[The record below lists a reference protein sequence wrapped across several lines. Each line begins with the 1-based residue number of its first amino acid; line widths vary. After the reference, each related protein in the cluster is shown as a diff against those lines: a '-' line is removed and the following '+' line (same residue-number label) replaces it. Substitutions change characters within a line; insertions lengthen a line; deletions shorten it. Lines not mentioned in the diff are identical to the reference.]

1 MKAYPP
7 REAYTSYLKSSL
19 FGPVDGEF
27 EEFEGTP
34 FLKYMTGI
42 LFPKAAQVDI
52 VGDQVGSAAEEGDGD
67 EDEDTGVTNNS
78 SVITLNNEMLPSSVG
93 LSFYVDSN
101 AVIKCDVRAALY
113 QTIDKKK
120 KRESQKWKRSPL
132 NTDDDPGPCL
142 ISSKNHEKLV
152 LNGVAKIVSRWRAQ
166 ENGQSVVTIALINNL
181 ESLEKSLDPEKTLF
195 QVGLICSVLEGKIK
209 PYPNSEINFSND
221 PEGADLDFLYRNIRP
236 FARGHGVA
244 ATWSDIDSKGNASWV
259 AIDYAP
265 TVDVPAATFEIK
277 DSQIDPRYL
286 DIDFIDGGNREE
298 ILIAFN
304 SLYKSY
310 ERWIA
315 SHKMKPKDP
324 ILDKFISKAEVWLER
339 IKLGI
344 DLLKNDDVAWKA
356 FHLAN
361 RAMAMQMVLTNSRP
375 KKPYTKVLAKEP
387 PLFDFKTLQGWR
399 PFQIGF
405 FLSTI
410 ESLTNNNSKYRD
422 IVDVI
427 WFPTGGGKTEAY
439 LFISAFELIRRR
451 LIYLDRDTGTAI
463 FSRYTLRFLTT
474 QQFQRTSALFIALEL
489 IRRKDQSL
497 GAREFQLGLWVGE
510 GVTPNKVRDAH
521 DGFVEQLNSK
531 SPINSFQLQ
540 ACPYCGTEIFP
551 SYEKKDGREW
561 GMSEFGVESTPSSF
575 KFRCIN
581 KKCDFH
587 SGLPLNVIDQ
597 MLYANPPSMLLG
609 TVDKFAMLPWDERAR
624 VFFGGVDDS
633 SLPPSL
639 IIQDELHLIS
649 GALGTIDAP
658 YEAAIDTIIKLRG
671 YDVKRIGSSATIR
684 NAEEQVRGLYG
695 TAYSVFPP
703 PVGSWDDA
711 YFFSTDLEKPGRRYI
726 GLMAQGYVK
735 PVVSMVWTAAAMLQ
749 GVVESNLPEE
759 ALNSYWTLLAY
770 HNSRR
775 ELGRTLSAARDEI
788 QTRMQVIAK
797 SAKSVRK
804 ITEPFELSAQMVK
817 KISEALEILEQE
829 HSEVNPAIDF
839 VPCTNII
846 SVGVDVGRL
855 GAMLVNSQPKLTS
868 EYIQATSRVGRK
880 NVPGVVVSLFSP
892 VRPRDRSHYED
903 FRAYHES
910 LYRFV
915 EPTSVTP
922 YALPARLRTLHA
934 AMVAIVRHGLSIE
947 WSVNDGAKKI
957 DLQSPEFLNAMDLFK
972 EKIKASDENE
982 YLNVFNLLDQRIDEW
997 SQFINS
1003 GVALLYDRKSAGHQ
1017 FNSLLKTYGSSIA
1030 GSAWPTMMSVRNV
1043 DGETPIS
1050 VS

>member
-1 MKAYPP
+1 MKIYPP
-7 REAYTSYLKSSL
+7 RESYTEYLKDSL
-19 FGPVDGEF
+19 FGPVGGEF

-42 LFPKAAQVDI
+42 LFPRASNIGVIEGQV
-52 VGDQVGSAAEEGDGD
+52 SASAEDDLGE
-67 EDEDTGVTNNS
+67 EDDDTSVTNAS

-93 LSFYVDSN
+93 ISFYVDSDT
-101 AVIKCDVRAALY
+101 VIKCDIQAALY
-113 QTIDKKK
+113 EMVDRKGGRAK
-120 KRESQKWKRSPL
+120 QKWKRSPL
-132 NTDDDPGPCL
+132 STDSDSQPCL
-142 ISSKNHEKLV
+142 ISVTTQEKII
-152 LNGVAKIVSRWRAQ
+152 LNGVAKVVSRWRPQ
-166 ENGQSVVTIALINNL
+166 ESGQSVVTIALINNL
-181 ESLEKSLDPEKTLF
+181 ESLEKSLDAEKAIF
-195 QVGLICSVLEGKIK
+195 QVKLTCSALDGKIK

-221 PEGADLDFLYRNIRP
+221 PEGEELDFLYRMTRP

-244 ATWSDIDSKGNASWV
+244 ATWSDIDTDGYVSWV
-259 AIDYAP
+259 AIDYVP
-265 TVDVPAATFEIK
+265 MVDVPAATFEIQDPEI
-277 DSQIDPRYL
+277 DSRYL
-286 DIDFIDGGNREE
+286 DIDFIDKGSREE
-298 ILIAFN
+298 ILIAFS
-304 SLYKSY
+304 SLYASY
-310 ERWIA
+310 EKWITA
-315 SHKMKPKDP
+315 HKDKPKNL
-324 ILDKFISKAEVWLER
+324 ILDKFIAKAEVWLDR

-344 DLLKNDDVAWKA
+344 DLLASDEIAWKA
-356 FHLAN
+356 FRLAN
-361 RAMAMQMVLTNSRP
+361 RAMAMQMVLSNNRP
-375 KKPYTKVLAKEP
+375 KKPYTKILAKESP
-387 PLFDFKTLQGWR
+387 AFEFVNLHGWR
-399 PFQIGF
+399 PFQVGF
-405 FLSTI
+405 FLATI
-410 ESLTNNNSKYRD
+410 ESLTNDKSKYRD

-439 LFISAFELIRRR
+439 LFISAYELIRRR
-451 LIYLDRDTGTAI
+451 LTYPDKDTGTAI

-474 QQFQRTSALFIALEL
+474 QQFQRTSALFVALEL
-489 IRRKDQSL
+489 IRRKDPSL

-521 DGFVEQLNSK
+521 DGFVEQLSSK
-531 SPINSFQLQ
+531 TPINNFQLQ
-540 ACPYCGTEIFP
+540 ACPCCGTEIFP
-551 SYEKKDGREW
+551 SYSKKDGREW
-561 GMSEFGVESTPSSF
+561 GMSEFGVESTPNSF

-581 KKCDFH
+581 HKCEFH
-587 SGLPLNVIDQ
+587 SGLPLNVVDQ
-597 MLYANPPSMLLG
+597 MLYENPPSMLLG

-624 VFFGGVDDS
+624 VFFGGTDDS

-649 GALGTIDAP
+649 GALGSIDAP

-684 NAEEQVRGLYG
+684 NAEEQIRGLYG
-695 TAYSVFPP
+695 KGYSIFPS

-749 GVVESNLPEE
+749 GVVESNLPDE

-797 SAKSVRK
+797 STTSVRK
-804 ITEPFELSAQMVK
+804 ITELFELSAQMVK
-817 KISEALEILEQE
+817 KISEALELLEQE
-829 HSEVNPAIDF
+829 HSADNPAIDF

-934 AMVAIVRHGLSIE
+934 AMVAIVRHGLKIE
-947 WSVNDGAKKI
+947 WSTNDGAKKI
-957 DLQSPEFLNAMDLFK
+957 DLESPEFLNAMDILK
-972 EKIKASDENE
+972 EKIKASDQTE
-982 YLNVFNLLDQRIDEW
+982 YIDVFNLLDQRIDEW
-997 SQFINS
+997 AQFINS
-1003 GVALLYDRKSAGHQ
+1003 GVALLYDRKTAGHQ

-1030 GSAWPTMMSVRNV
+1030 GSLWPTMMSVRNV
-1043 DGETPIS
+1043 DGETPIN
-1050 VS
+1050 VN